1 MGMDLLYAAHVPEG
15 DGPFPT
21 LIALHGWG
29 ANAHDLLGLA
39 PMIHDGNALVICP
52 QGPVRVPLGGGAYG
66 YGWFPLVPGQP
77 TDPETFKASAER
89 LRTFLDRAMER
100 YPIDL
105 ERLALGGFSQGG
117 VMGYALALQEPERFS
132 GLAAL
137 SSWLPEPLA
146 EHLPKAPGHE
156 GFPILI
162 LHGTNDPTLPVERAR
177 ESRELLRPYGVS
189 ITYREFE
196 MGHEIRPDALR
207 ILLRWLDERAFA
219 PVARPV

>member
-1 MGMDLLYAAHVPEG
+1 MGMDLVYAAHVPEG
-15 DGPFPT
+15 EGPFPT

-39 PMIHDGNALVICP
+39 PMIHEGKALVICP

-66 YGWFPLVPGQP
+66 YGWFPLMPGQP
-77 TDPETFKASAER
+77 TDPEAFKASAER

-100 YPIDL
+100 YPIDP

-117 VMGYALALQEPERFS
+117 VMGYALALSEPERFT

-146 EHLPKAPGHE
+146 ENLPKAPGHE

-162 LHGTNDPTLPVERAR
+162 LHGTNDPQLPVERAR